1 MLDIKE
7 ILIDVID
14 YYKSKL
20 PKISKTKIEFLDN
33 SAKSVFVKGDKILLY
48 WAFENLIKNS
58 IDSIKEKKGL
68 IQIIYV
74 VSNNQI
80 EISFVD
86 NGIGID
92 RKNKNKVFKP
102 GFTTKSKGWGIGLN
116 LSKRISI

>member
-1 MLDIKE
+1 M
-7 ILIDVID
+7 
-14 YYKSKL
+14 
-20 PKISKTKIEFLDN
+20 
-33 SAKSVFVKGDKILLY
+33 
-48 WAFENLIKNS
+48 
-58 IDSIKEKKGL
+58 

-116 LSKRISI
+116 LSKRIIIDMHKGNLKLIKSKPGNTIFQILLDFSIS